1 MKFTK
6 VPQDAFDTL
15 QTDAG
20 VLLKTF
26 DPETGTFEDKDI
38 ICATTG
44 GINPSCVPT
53 YSDWGEDVDNCP
65 ANMMELKHLDSWECK
80 LSFTSLSATPETIK
94 LSLGAAEI
102 DSANKKIS
110 PSRDLKQSHFTS
122 EVWWVGDRAD
132 GGMMAVCLKYALSTG
147 GLSLQS
153 TKNGKGQFSIE
164 LTGHVS
170 LSAQDVVPMDFYVA
184 AGA

>member
-1 MKFTK
+1 M
-6 VPQDAFDTL
+6 
-15 QTDAG
+15 
-20 VLLKTF
+20 
-26 DPETGTFEDKDI
+26 
-38 ICATTG
+38 
-44 GINPSCVPT
+44 
-53 YSDWGEDVDNCP
+53 
-65 ANMMELKHLDSWECK
+65 
-80 LSFTSLSATPETIK
+80 
-94 LSLGAAEI
+94 SLGAAEI
-102 DSANKKIS
+102 DSENKKIT
-110 PSRDLKQSHFTS
+110 PSGDLKPSHFTD

-170 LSAQDVVPMDFYVA
+170 LRAQDVVPMDFYVA